1 MAAEPARAAPR
12 TSRIG
17 LRVGAGGVTVLSPSG
32 DLLGAIRADDP
43 MSLLTDSLF
52 ITLIPRVG

>member
-1 MAAEPARAAPR
+1 M
-12 TSRIG
+12 
-17 LRVGAGGVTVLSPSG
+17 TVLSPSG